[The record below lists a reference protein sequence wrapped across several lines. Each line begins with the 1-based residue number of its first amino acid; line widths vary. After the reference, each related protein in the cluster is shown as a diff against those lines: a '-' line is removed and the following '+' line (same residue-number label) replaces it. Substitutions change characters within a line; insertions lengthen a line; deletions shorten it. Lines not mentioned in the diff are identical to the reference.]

1 MGTVT
6 RSQSGAAPG
15 GVSLACWRQGV
26 SGAGGT
32 PGGHCGGGPQALPV
46 GAGSR
51 TREGSGGRTK
61 ALKAQVRA
69 GRLVLDEPTNLPE
82 GAEVRVALVDD
93 DELDDKERAELHAA
107 LLAAEAELDA
117 GQAVSEADLWARLR
131 TAK

>member
-1 MGTVT
+1 MI
-6 RSQSGAAPG
+6 QYD
-15 GVSLACWRQGV
+15 LQGM
-26 SGAGGT
+26 
-32 PGGHCGGGPQALPV
+32 
-46 GAGSR
+46 
-51 TREGSGGRTK
+51 K

-131 TAK
+131 TGK

>member
-1 MGTVT
+1 MI
-6 RSQSGAAPG
+6 QYDLPG
-15 GVSLACWRQGV
+15 M
-26 SGAGGT
+26 
-32 PGGHCGGGPQALPV
+32 
-46 GAGSR
+46 
-51 TREGSGGRTK
+51 K

-82 GAEVRVALVDD
+82 GAEVRVALVDG

-131 TAK
+131 TTK

>member
-1 MGTVT
+1 M
-6 RSQSGAAPG
+6 
-15 GVSLACWRQGV
+15 
-26 SGAGGT
+26 
-32 PGGHCGGGPQALPV
+32 
-46 GAGSR
+46 
-51 TREGSGGRTK
+51 K

-117 GQAVSEADLWARLR
+117 GHAVSEADLWKRLR
-131 TAK
+131 TGK